1 MMIEGHFKG
10 DYSVFQ
16 GYLKKNSNGISMK
29 FQMCFK
35 EVSIRVFQER
45 FRVLQGLL
53 KGFQESVKGDS
64 RKMEGYLKEV

>member
-10 DYSVFQ
+10 DFSVFQ

-29 FQMCFK
+29 FQMRFK

-45 FRVLQGLL
+45 FMVLQGLL
-53 KGFQESVKGDS
+53 KGFQKSVKGDS

>member
-1 MMIEGHFKG
+1 MM
-10 DYSVFQ
+10 FQ
-16 GYLKKNSNGISMK
+16 I
-29 FQMCFK
+29 CFK

-53 KGFQESVKGDS
+53 QGFQESVKGDS

>member
-1 MMIEGHFKG
+1 
-10 DYSVFQ
+10 
-16 GYLKKNSNGISMK
+16 MK

-53 KGFQESVKGDS
+53 KGFQESVEGDS